1 MNIKKEI
8 GKYLR
13 KWPWILLSM
22 AIFYTAAKIYLRYAQ
37 PQYYT
42 KTSLKLLESKGR
54 ATSALNDLK
63 NLGMGVS
70 GSDELQGETQVIVS
84 KPILQKV
91 AKNLNLDVSFS
102 VLVPSKN
109 LSCITILRTRERLSA
124 LTIQPV
130 LVEQH
135 IPSLR

>member
-1 MNIKKEI
+1 MELLETSGTVKRAKPMNIKKEI

-22 AIFYTAAKIYLRYAQ
+22 ALFYTAAKIYLRYAQ

-42 KTSLKLLESKGR
+42 KTSLKLLEAKGKS
-54 ATSALNDLK
+54 TSPLSDLQ

-70 GSDELQGETQVIVS
+70 GADELQGETQIIVS

-91 AKNLNLDVSFS
+91 AKNKF
-102 VLVPSKN
+102 
-109 LSCITILRTRERLSA
+109 RL
-124 LTIQPV
+124 LFY
-130 LVEQH
+130 
-135 IPSLR
+135 RC